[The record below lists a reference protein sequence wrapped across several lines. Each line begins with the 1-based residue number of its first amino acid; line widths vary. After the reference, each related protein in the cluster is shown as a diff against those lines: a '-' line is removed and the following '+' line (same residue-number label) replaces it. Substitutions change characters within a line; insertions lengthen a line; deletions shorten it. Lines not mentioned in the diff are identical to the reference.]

1 MKATSIVYLIF
12 FIIFFNS
19 CSNNEQKKSINWEE
33 RLKWLLEDIEPYR
46 KSSGYE
52 CIIGVSGGKDSY
64 YQTHL
69 MVKDL
74 GLKPLLMTYHGNN
87 FLPEGD
93 FNRDQMRHNFNADH
107 IVWGP
112 SIDVLKKLNNGKNI
126 CLNFFFFKDTIFIFF
141 EIFFKYSP
149 FLFIKMNVIV

>member
-1 MKATSIVYLIF
+1 MNYCTKCVYPIATVNLNIDDDGVCSSCKTFEAFETIPESVWEKRKEKLIE
-12 FIIFFNS
+12 IIEESKKNNA
-19 CSNNEQKKSINWEE
+19 SNYDCLI
-33 RLKWLLEDIEPYR
+33 P
-46 KSSGYE
+46 
-52 CIIGVSGGKDSY
+52 VSGGKDSY

-112 SIDVLKKLNNGKNI
+112 SIDVLKKLNRI
-126 CLNFFFFKDTIFIFF
+126 AFK
-141 EIFFKYSP
+141 
-149 FLFIKMNVIV
+149 